1 MLAPERQAQ
10 ACGRHGR
17 PLNLK
22 KFVNSNGVCTRA
34 AILGL
39 SAHQQ
44 TRRLVFQ

>member
-22 KFVNSNGVCTRA
+22 NLLIRMGCALNLRF
-34 AILGL
+34 
-39 SAHQQ
+39 
-44 TRRLVFQ
+44 